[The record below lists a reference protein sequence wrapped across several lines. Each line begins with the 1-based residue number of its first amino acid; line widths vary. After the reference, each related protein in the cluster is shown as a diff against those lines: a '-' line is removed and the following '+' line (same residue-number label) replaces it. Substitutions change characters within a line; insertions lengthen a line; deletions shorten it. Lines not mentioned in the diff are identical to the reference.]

1 MFAKQT
7 SSNRLSRKGQIN
19 LFQVFPWVWLVAAY
33 ILVFLVFGLLGRTYI
48 DSDMASEMVLAD
60 LLNKEGGLL
69 STNWWYSTEIKLC
82 SLQMY
87 YQIGLKIFPNNWY
100 AARIFGQAILML
112 LFLAVYLYVGHGLKL
127 KNYAA
132 WGAAALACPF
142 GLWYLWYGAFG
153 GFYIT
158 YMVWILLS
166 FGAMLHL
173 LEKPTKLWYALI
185 HGGILALSSMISGL
199 NSVKGMMV
207 FYVPMVIASL
217 VIFVLRWNSQP
228 QECPQKEKRLVW
240 LSIIALFIAAIGYFV
255 NSSFLAQ
262 THHFYD
268 FNEQCW
274 SALSITEIL
283 NNWSL
288 LLSLFGYPTDAFF
301 DSDIPLFSVT
311 GILGAFGV
319 LIAGAIVFSIVRL
332 LYRWKKLQGIQLL
345 IPVLFASICIV
356 QGIIFGCT
364 GSSGASPKPM
374 NASYWLTTIPFV
386 LMVLQLEGET
396 EGFRLKFTRK
406 FAAIAFCVCFV
417 ATSVG
422 STMQFFSHGYHT
434 NPHLE
439 EVCDWLTTQGYTQGY
454 STFWNG
460 NVLTE
465 WSSGQIEMWV
475 TQDFNTMKPYK
486 WLQKASH
493 SEPPE
498 GEVFIIT
505 TKEEL
510 ESMNLSQLYW
520 WSNVVYEEDDSQAT
534 SEVGHYLVMTYK
546 NYDDMMNAIH
556 GAQSW
561 EQEAAQETQDTQSA

>member
-19 LFQVFPWVWLVAAY
+19 LFQVFPWVWLVVAY
-33 ILVFLVFGLLGRTYI
+33 ILVFLVFGLVGRTYI

-228 QECPQKEKRLVW
+228 QECPQKRNVW
-240 LSIIALFIAAIGYFV
+240 SGYP
-255 NSSFLAQ
+255 
-262 THHFYD
+262 
-268 FNEQCW
+268 
-274 SALSITEIL
+274 
-283 NNWSL
+283 L
-288 LLSLFGYPTDAFF
+288 LLCSLRQL
-301 DSDIPLFSVT
+301 DIL
-311 GILGAFGV
+311 
-319 LIAGAIVFSIVRL
+319 
-332 LYRWKKLQGIQLL
+332 
-345 IPVLFASICIV
+345 
-356 QGIIFGCT
+356 
-364 GSSGASPKPM
+364 
-374 NASYWLTTIPFV
+374 
-386 LMVLQLEGET
+386 
-396 EGFRLKFTRK
+396 
-406 FAAIAFCVCFV
+406 
-417 ATSVG
+417 
-422 STMQFFSHGYHT
+422 
-434 NPHLE
+434 
-439 EVCDWLTTQGYTQGY
+439 
-454 STFWNG
+454 
-460 NVLTE
+460 
-465 WSSGQIEMWV
+465 
-475 TQDFNTMKPYK
+475 
-486 WLQKASH
+486 
-493 SEPPE
+493 
-498 GEVFIIT
+498 
-505 TKEEL
+505 
-510 ESMNLSQLYW
+510 
-520 WSNVVYEEDDSQAT
+520 
-534 SEVGHYLVMTYK
+534 
-546 NYDDMMNAIH
+546 
-556 GAQSW
+556 
-561 EQEAAQETQDTQSA
+561 

>member
-1 MFAKQT
+1 M
-7 SSNRLSRKGQIN
+7 
-19 LFQVFPWVWLVAAY
+19 
-33 ILVFLVFGLLGRTYI
+33 
-48 DSDMASEMVLAD
+48 
-60 LLNKEGGLL
+60 
-69 STNWWYSTEIKLC
+69 
-82 SLQMY
+82 
-87 YQIGLKIFPNNWY
+87 
-100 AARIFGQAILML
+100 
-112 LFLAVYLYVGHGLKL
+112 
-127 KNYAA
+127 
-132 WGAAALACPF
+132 
-142 GLWYLWYGAFG
+142 
-153 GFYIT
+153 
-158 YMVWILLS
+158 
-166 FGAMLHL
+166 
-173 LEKPTKLWYALI
+173 
-185 HGGILALSSMISGL
+185 
-199 NSVKGMMV
+199 
-207 FYVPMVIASL
+207 
-217 VIFVLRWNSQP
+217 
-228 QECPQKEKRLVW
+228 
-240 LSIIALFIAAIGYFV
+240 
-255 NSSFLAQ
+255 
-262 THHFYD
+262 
-268 FNEQCW
+268 
-274 SALSITEIL
+274 
-283 NNWSL
+283 
-288 LLSLFGYPTDAFF
+288 
-301 DSDIPLFSVT
+301 
-311 GILGAFGV
+311 
-319 LIAGAIVFSIVRL
+319 
-332 LYRWKKLQGIQLL
+332 L

-396 EGFRLKFTRK
+396 EDFRLKFTRK

-546 NYDDMMNAIH
+546 NYDEMMNAIH